1 MLTFWNRLI
10 NMSENRIP
18 KIIFN
23 FEYNSRFQ
31 NWTQE
36 IKGIFRAM
44 DQLNI
49 YDCKCQCDLGS
60 ASQNLFLLNLEKW
73 KTSMITKPKLRN
85 YVMYKTEFK
94 TENYVHS
101 ILSKS
106 DRSLIAKLRCGI

>member
-1 MLTFWNRLI
+1 
-10 NMSENRIP
+10 MSENRIP
-18 KIIFN
+18 NIIFN

-31 NWTQE
+31 NRTKE
-36 IKGIFRAM
+36 MKCIFRAM
-44 DQLNI
+44 DQLNM

-94 TENYVHS
+94 NENS
-101 ILSKS
+101 IFSKS
-106 DRSLIAKLRCGI
+106 DRSLIENIAKLRCGILKLKI